1 MREFK
6 YVATFSDGAVVERRS
21 TRNYLFAWRTAIV
34 SGLSGNTVYNSGFS
48 ATRELADKAMREEI
62 RNYTIRPHE
71 HAMQNWKPGEI
82 LFAEVVP
89 AVCPEPHSLAEHL
102 NRSMGFGK

>member
-34 SGLSGNTVYNSGFS
+34 SGLSGNT
-48 ATRELADKAMREEI
+48 
-62 RNYTIRPHE
+62 
-71 HAMQNWKPGEI
+71 
-82 LFAEVVP
+82 AEVVP

>member
-1 MREFK
+1 MPDFK
-6 YVATFSDGAVVERRS
+6 YTASFSDGSVIRRRS
-21 TRNYLFAWRTAIV
+21 ARSYLFAWRTAIV
-34 SGLSGNTVYNSGFS
+34 SGYSGNTVYNSGFS
-48 ATRELADKAMREEI
+48 ATRELAEKAMRKEV
-62 RNYTIRPHE
+62 RYYTTQPHE
-71 HAMQNWKPGEI
+71 HAMQNWKPGEV